1 MLRSS
6 KGDKIRR
13 EAIEKGR
20 STEMPKILRVRAPQD
35 EKEERWVRK
44 LAASRHG
51 PADWILHAR
60 IVVRSWDG
68 ERVEAIVKELQCSAQ
83 TVRRRLHRFET
94 EGIEGLGDR
103 PKPGRPRR
111 LTVEDDSRLIA
122 LVRQPPPGRL
132 VTQRDG
138 TMVARDEEG
147 SAQWSLNALVQAA
160 KDAGIPVKR
169 SQIRRI
175 LLREGVRW
183 RHTHSWATP
192 RDKDFVPKEPRSSAT
207 TRIRPRARRPS
218 APMNSDR

>member
-1 MLRSS
+1 
-6 KGDKIRR
+6 
-13 EAIEKGR
+13 
-20 STEMPKILRVRAPQD
+20 MPKILRVRAPQD

-160 KDAGIPVKR
+160 KEAGIPVKR

-192 RDKDFVPKEPRSSAT
+192 RDKDFVPKGRRSSPT
-207 TRIRPRARRPS
+207 IPSRLKGRRPS
-218 APMNSDR
+218 VPMNSDR